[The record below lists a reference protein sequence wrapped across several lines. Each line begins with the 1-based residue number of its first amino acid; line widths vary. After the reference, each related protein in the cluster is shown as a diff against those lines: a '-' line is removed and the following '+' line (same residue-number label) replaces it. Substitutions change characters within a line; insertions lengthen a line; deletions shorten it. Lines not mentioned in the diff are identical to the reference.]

1 MQRLAVSALL
11 LTATL
16 VVSGCAGTTATTSG
30 DPNLPGSDIVAEGER
45 IPDAATLTGL
55 VLDESQLPIPMA
67 IVGILELGLQ
77 AATDEG
83 GAYRFTNLAPG
94 AYVVSAAALGYNS
107 ASKRI
112 TLEANAEFN
121 QVFTLTIIPIDVPY
135 HEINGPYDGFFTCK
149 LGTTSQSAACGSVLA
164 VSFRVDD
171 LLYSGDRAFQW
182 YNMTS
187 DNYRTVIGE
196 LEWTQGTA
204 ATSTKL
210 RTSFSHERFGSHWF
224 CAAEGV
230 GPLQFRF
237 EKQTRDETPVCDT
250 GNQGSTDEP
259 VEPEFGKGLV
269 TGFRVPFGY
278 LPNQNTATTYMPPQD
293 SPVFLAFQQR
303 VTSYVSI
310 FYAETPPDTWHA
322 RPDA

>member
-1 MQRLAVSALL
+1 MQRLAVPAFL
-11 LTATL
+11 LTLAL
-16 VVSGCAGTTATTSG
+16 VLSGCAGTSATTNT
-30 DPNLPGSDIVAEGER
+30 DPQQPGSDVVAQGEQL
-45 IPDAATLTGL
+45 PDAASLSGL
-55 VLDESQLPIPMA
+55 VLDESQLPIPNA
-67 IVGILELGLQ
+67 IVGILELALQ
-77 AATDEG
+77 ASTDAG
-83 GAYRFTNLAPG
+83 GAFRFTNLAPG
-94 AYVVSAAALGYNS
+94 SYVVSAAALGFNS
-107 ASKRI
+107 ASKRL
-112 TLEANAEFN
+112 TLEPNAELN

-135 HEINGPYDGFFTCK
+135 HEINGPYDGYFTCK
-149 LGTTSQSAACGSVLA
+149 LGTPSQSAACGSVLLI
-164 VSFRVDD
+164 SFRVDD

-250 GNQGSTDEP
+250 GNQGGQEEP
-259 VEPEFGKGLV
+259 VEPEFGKPLV

-278 LPNQNTATTYMPPQD
+278 GPSASNPTAYSPPQD
-293 SPVFLAFQQR
+293 SPVFVAFQQR

-310 FYAETPPDTWHA
+310 FYGETPPDTWHA
-322 RPDA
+322 RPDV